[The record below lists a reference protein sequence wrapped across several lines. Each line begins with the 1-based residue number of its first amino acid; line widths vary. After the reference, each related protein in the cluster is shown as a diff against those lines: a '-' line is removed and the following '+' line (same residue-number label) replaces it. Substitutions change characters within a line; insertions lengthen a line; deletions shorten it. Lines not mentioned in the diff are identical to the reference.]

1 MKRNIENFQSHLLN
15 ELDYSYISDF
25 NPSIPN
31 YNFENVP
38 TFTNFH
44 KSLNYRIIEK
54 TTNEAF
60 QALQEIIQAKH
71 ANIICGIIY
80 GNITLQ
86 SVFKSI

>member
-15 ELDYSYISDF
+15 ELDYSYVSDF

-38 TFTNFH
+38 TFTNIH
-44 KSLNYRIIEK
+44 KSLNYKIIEK

-60 QALQEIIQAKH
+60 PALWIEIIQAKY
-71 ANIICGIIY
+71 ANIIAMWS
-80 GNITLQ
+80 NL
-86 SVFKSI
+86 